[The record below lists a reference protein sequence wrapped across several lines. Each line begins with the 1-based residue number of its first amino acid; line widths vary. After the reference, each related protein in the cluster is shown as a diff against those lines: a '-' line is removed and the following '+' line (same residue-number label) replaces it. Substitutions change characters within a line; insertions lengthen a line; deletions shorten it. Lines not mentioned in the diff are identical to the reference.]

1 MTYVLNLWL
10 NLCACLLLS
19 GFGYAQPAQSALT
32 SPTAPPR
39 LLLIEP
45 DEAVATA
52 LSRGL
57 QRHGWMVLSAST
69 AEAGLQLQAEWAP
82 HAVLLASNL
91 PDMTVGRLIARLAE
105 RGGCS
110 ILVLSGHEHDRLR
123 HVALGRGAHDVMS
136 KPMRAR
142 DIAARLLAVQR
153 RLGQPAPEPD

>member
-1 MTYVLNLWL
+1 LTD
-10 NLCACLLLS
+10 
-19 GFGYAQPAQSALT
+19 PA
-32 SPTAPPR
+32 APPR
-39 LLLIEP
+39 LLLIEA

-57 QRHGWMVLSAST
+57 RRHGWAVLLAST

-82 HAVLLASNL
+82 HAVLLASGL
-91 PDMTVGRLIARLAE
+91 PDMTVGKLVARLAE

-123 HVALGRGAHDVMS
+123 HVVLGRGAHDVMS

-153 RLGQPAPEPD
+153 RLGQPAPILD

>member
-1 MTYVLNLWL
+1 LNS
-10 NLCACLLLS
+10 CDCLLLPN
-19 GFGYAQPAQSALT
+19 FGCAQPVRTALT
-32 SPTAPPR
+32 DPAAPPR
-39 LLLIEP
+39 LLLIEA

-57 QRHGWMVLSAST
+57 RRHGWAVLLAST

-82 HAVLLASNL
+82 HAVLLASGL
-91 PDMTVGRLIARLAE
+91 PDMTVGKLVARLAE

-123 HVALGRGAHDVMS
+123 HVVLGRGAHDVMS

-153 RLGQPAPEPD
+153 RLGQPAPILD

>member
-1 MTYVLNLWL
+1 MINPWL
-10 NLCACLLLS
+10 NSCDCLLLPNL
-19 GFGYAQPAQSALT
+19 GCAQPVRTALT
-32 SPTAPPR
+32 GPAAPPR
-39 LLLIEP
+39 LLLIEA

-57 QRHGWMVLSAST
+57 QRHGWAVLLAST

-82 HAVLLASNL
+82 HAVLLASSL
-91 PDMTVGRLIARLAE
+91 PDMTVGKLVARLAE

-123 HVALGRGAHDVMS
+123 HVVMGRGAHDVMS

-153 RLGQPAPEPD
+153 RLGQPAPVPD

>member
-1 MTYVLNLWL
+1 MINPWL
-10 NLCACLLLS
+10 NSRDCLLLPS
-19 GFGYAQPAQSALT
+19 FGCAQPAQSALT

-45 DEAVATA
+45 EEAVATA

-57 QRHGWMVLSAST
+57 RRHGWTVLSAST

-82 HAVLLASNL
+82 HAVLLASSL
-91 PDMTVGRLIARLAE
+91 PDMTVGKLVARLAE
-105 RGGCS
+105 RGDCG
-110 ILVLSGHEHDRLR
+110 ILVLSGHEQDRLR

-142 DIAARLLAVQR
+142 DIAARILAVQH
-153 RLGQPAPEPD
+153 RLDLPAPVPD